1 MPSETEDDQKLASS
15 TKQLQH
21 MMTGQSEL
29 LTRISSDIR
38 TKNTLDDT
46 HYWNYQ
52 TLIFISNII
61 FLTIDIFPT
70 IINAL
75 NNYINTMAILSPPQ
89 GF

>member
-1 MPSETEDDQKLASS
+1 MIEKAIKVFMDNSMPSETEDDQKLASS

-46 HYWNYQ
+46 HY
-52 TLIFISNII
+52 
-61 FLTIDIFPT
+61 
-70 IINAL
+70 
-75 NNYINTMAILSPPQ
+75 
-89 GF
+89 